1 MQWANEF
8 DGEYYDD
15 YDEARE
21 SVLEYLKYEDDDYI
35 WKVIKENHSPNEIL
49 KGLVDIKTGEAL
61 AEQIMD
67 ELIER
72 FLSDYLIPIYDDE
85 DEGE

>member
-8 DGEYYDD
+8 NGEYFDD
-15 YDEARE
+15 YGEARE
-21 SVLEYLKYEDDDYI
+21 SVLEYLKYIDDDYI
-35 WKVIKENHSPNEIL
+35 WKIIKESHSPNEIL

-61 AEQIMD
+61 AEQIME
-67 ELIER
+67 ELESR